1 MPPDMDSQ
9 QPCDTVMADA
19 ADAADAVDAVDAAA
33 AKREAQLQ
41 RMREYNAKRRKDP
54 EYIAKSYEY
63 IRRYRERHPE
73 RVKEGLRNYN
83 RRMRE
88 LRLQQAQG
96 PVACV

>member
-1 MPPDMDSQ
+1 MSDTQLVPQ
-9 QPCDTVMADA
+9 QEL
-19 ADAADAVDAVDAAA
+19 DAVDA
-33 AKREAQLQ
+33 KRAAQLQ
-41 RMREYNAKRRKDP
+41 RMREYHARRYQDP
-54 EYIAKSYEY
+54 EYRAKMYER

-88 LRLQQAQG
+88 LRLQQAQA

>member
-1 MPPDMDSQ
+1 MAPDMDSQ
-9 QPCDTVMADA
+9 QPLDTVM
-19 ADAADAVDAVDAAA
+19 ADAVDAVDE
-33 AKREAQLQ
+33 KREKYLQ
-41 RMREYNAKRRKDP
+41 YMREYHARRYKDP
-54 EYIAKSYEY
+54 EYRARMYER

-88 LRLQQAQG
+88 MRLQQAQA

>member
-1 MPPDMDSQ
+1 MSDIQLVPQ
-9 QPCDTVMADA
+9 QELDA
-19 ADAADAVDAVDAAA
+19 VDAPAGDAVDAVD

-41 RMREYNAKRRKDP
+41 RKREYHAMRYKDP
-54 EYIAKSYEY
+54 EYRARMYER

-73 RVKEGLRNYN
+73 RVKEGLRRYN
-83 RRMRE
+83 NRMRE